1 MSRIR
6 TLLVRCDVGP
16 EYGVGHLMRCVALAE
31 EFAGRGFE
39 VVFSADAESVPFARE
54 QLLRRGFRWV
64 RPPDTVEELVV
75 QARAADVVVLD
86 SYVLPPAAYAA
97 VRRAAPTL
105 AVVDGDPAGK
115 DGDVLV
121 DQNIGAEHDDWPLP
135 DGTVRLAGLEH
146 ALMRDEI
153 RDARV
158 ATPGPGEPGEPGEP
172 APEGRPAVFAFFG
185 GTDAFGAAPVVTRA
199 LVTTGAPFDLRV
211 VGASERLRAE
221 LAEIVPG
228 RDQRVTVIEPTSA
241 LASEVVGADVVLS
254 AAGTSSWELLCLG
267 AACAF
272 VCVADNQ
279 VVSYE
284 RVVTDGAVAGLG
296 RLEELRGDP
305 SAAVEALGRLLRD
318 EAARAGLRRAGSRL
332 VDGRGRERVVDALL
346 AHVQSS

>member
-39 VVFSADAESVPFARE
+39 VVFSADAGSVPFARE
-54 QLLRRGFRWV
+54 QLLRRGFGWV
-64 RPPDTVEELVV
+64 QPPDSVEGLVV
-75 QARAADVVVLD
+75 QARAADAVVLD
-86 SYVLPPAAYAA
+86 SYVLPPAAYTA
-97 VRRAAPTL
+97 VRRVAPTL
-105 AVVDGDPAGK
+105 AIVDGDPAGK

-135 DGTVRLAGLEH
+135 DGSVRLAGLEH

-158 ATPGPGEPGEPGEP
+158 GGAEP
-172 APEGRPAVFAFFG
+172 AASAPDSIGPRVFAFFG

-199 LVTTGAPFDLRV
+199 LVATGAPLDLRV
-211 VGASERLRAE
+211 VGATEPLRTE
-221 LAEIVPG
+221 LAEVEPG
-228 RDQRVTVIEPTSA
+228 PGQRVRVIEPTSA
-241 LASEVVGADVVLS
+241 LASEVVAADLVVS

-284 RVVTDGAVAGLG
+284 RVVASGAVAGLG
-296 RLEELRGDP
+296 RIEELRDDP
-305 SAAVEALGRLLRD
+305 TEAVEVLGRLLGD
-318 EAARAGLRRAGSRL
+318 DAARAGLRRSGSRL
-332 VDGRGRERVVDALL
+332 VDGRGRERVADALL
-346 AHVQSS
+346 AHVQPS